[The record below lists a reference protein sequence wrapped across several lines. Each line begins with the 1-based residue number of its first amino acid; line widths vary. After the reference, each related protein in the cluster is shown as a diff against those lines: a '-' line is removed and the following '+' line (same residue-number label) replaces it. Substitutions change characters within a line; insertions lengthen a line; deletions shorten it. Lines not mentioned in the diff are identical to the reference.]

1 MSIKKFND
9 FRKFQLPQDV
19 IDISIEYIKNNK
31 EIFVVGGAVRDFI
44 MGIEPKDYDLVTNA
58 LPEESI
64 KILKKF
70 NVSDEQG
77 KSFGVIRVF
86 TKDEPEGYEI
96 ASYRRDI
103 SLGRDTK
110 GDDQKV
116 EMGKNVTME
125 DDCNRRDLAI
135 NALYY
140 DIKNDKIIDLVG
152 GIDDIKNNIIRA
164 VGNPSERFIEDRLR
178 ICRIFRFASRTQS
191 KIDTLTSESIKKDNR
206 LRNVSVK
213 EDVSQER
220 IWDEFKKSFKQS
232 KDFNFYLNLLTEYDM
247 WEEMFPN
254 SNINK
259 DFIKSNNFLMIL
271 VNLFKLE
278 DTSKLEK
285 KLVQDYKIESDLSKK
300 IIFFINLFNFD
311 SDNVFDIYK
320 KKVQCGVSSY
330 DIIPFFDT
338 FKNEAD
344 YNSLIK
350 FSKYKPSVS
359 SEELMKQGFKGKE
372 LGEEIKRIESEIFK
386 NY

>member
-19 IDISIEYIKNNK
+19 IDISNEYIKNNK

-110 GDDQKV
+110 GDNQKV
-116 EMGKNVTME
+116 EMGKSVTME
-125 DDCNRRDLAI
+125 DDCQRRDLAI

-152 GIDDIKNNIIRA
+152 GINDIKNNIIRA

-178 ICRIFRFASRTQS
+178 ICRIFRFASRAQS
-191 KIDTLTSESIKKDNR
+191 KIDKLTSESIKKDNR

-285 KLVQDYKIESDLSKK
+285 KLIQDYKIEGDLSKK
-300 IIFFINLFNFD
+300 IVFFINLFNFD

-330 DIIPFFDT
+330 DIILFFDT
-338 FKNEAD
+338 FKKEVD

-359 SEELMKQGFKGKE
+359 SEKLMKQGFKGKE
-372 LGEEIKRIESEIFK
+372 LGEEIKRLESELFK

>member
-19 IDISIEYIKNNK
+19 IDISNEYIKNNK

-116 EMGKNVTME
+116 EMGKSVTME
-125 DDCNRRDLAI
+125 DDCQRRDLAI

-152 GIDDIKNNIIRA
+152 GINDIKNNIIRA

-191 KIDTLTSESIKKDNR
+191 KIDKLTSESIKKDNR

-285 KLVQDYKIESDLSKK
+285 KLIQDYKIEGDLSKK
-300 IIFFINLFNFD
+300 IVFFINLFNFD

-330 DIIPFFDT
+330 DIILFFDT
-338 FKNEAD
+338 FKKEVD

-359 SEELMKQGFKGKE
+359 SEKLMKQGFKGKE
-372 LGEEIKRIESEIFK
+372 LGEEIKRLESELFK

>member
-19 IDISIEYIKNNK
+19 IDISNEYIKNNK

-191 KIDTLTSESIKKDNR
+191 KIDKLTSESIKKDNR

-259 DFIKSNNFLMIL
+259 DFIKSNNFLMTL

-330 DIIPFFDT
+330 DIISFFDT

>member
-1 MSIKKFND
+1 MSIRKFKE

-19 IDISIEYIKNNK
+19 IDISNEYIKNNK

-86 TKDEPEGYEI
+86 TKNEPEGYEI

-110 GDDQKV
+110 GDNQKV

-125 DDCNRRDLAI
+125 DDCQRRDLVI

-152 GIDDIKNNIIRA
+152 GINDIKNNIIRA

-191 KIDTLTSESIKKDNR
+191 KIDILTSESIKKDNR
-206 LRNVSVK
+206 LRNVSIK

-232 KDFNFYLNLLTEYDM
+232 NDFNFYLNLLTEYDM

-259 DFIKSNNFLMIL
+259 NFIKSNNFLTIMI
-271 VNLFKLE
+271 NLFKLE

-285 KLVQDYKIESDLSKK
+285 KLIQDYKIDGDLSKK
-300 IIFFINLFNFD
+300 IVFFINLFNFD
-311 SDNVFDIYK
+311 SNSVFNIYK
-320 KKVQCGVSSY
+320 NKIQCGVTSY
-330 DIIPFFDT
+330 DIITFSDT
-338 FKNEAD
+338 FKNEVD
-344 YNSLIK
+344 YLSLIK

-359 SEELMKQGFKGKE
+359 SEELMKNGFKGKE
-372 LGEEIKRIESEIFK
+372 LGEEIKRLESEIFK
-386 NY
+386 NS